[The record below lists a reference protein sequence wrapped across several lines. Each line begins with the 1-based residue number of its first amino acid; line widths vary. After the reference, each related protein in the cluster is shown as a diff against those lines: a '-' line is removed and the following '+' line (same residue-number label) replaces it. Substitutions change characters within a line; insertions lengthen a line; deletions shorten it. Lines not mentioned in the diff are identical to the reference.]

1 VSRKCRF
8 LNNLTSNYVVTMA
21 ADSKGVTEPP
31 VSVASIRLKVL
42 PFDTDPE
49 LQYFLAIRMVL
60 VVLRTAVLALAGNAR
75 RSLEWIL
82 PTRYIDRQEENA
94 ENEKYFEEE
103 KSFVTGFDSKAIQLP
118 HPLQRITPE

>member
-1 VSRKCRF
+1 M
-8 LNNLTSNYVVTMA
+8 VTTA

-31 VSVASIRLKVL
+31 VSVASIGLKVL
-42 PFDTDPE
+42 RFDTDPE

-60 VVLRTAVLALAGNAR
+60 VVRRTAVLAVAGNAR

-82 PTRYIDRQEENA
+82 PTRYRGRQEENA
-94 ENEKYFEEE
+94 ENRKYFQEEG
-103 KSFVTGFDSKAIQLP
+103 SLVPGFDSNPIQIP

>member
-1 VSRKCRF
+1 
-8 LNNLTSNYVVTMA
+8 MA

-75 RSLEWIL
+75 RSLELIL
-82 PTRYIDRQEENA
+82 PKSYREGQEENV
-94 ENEKYFEEE
+94 EN
-103 KSFVTGFDSKAIQLP
+103 
-118 HPLQRITPE
+118 